1 MRLLRD
7 ESGFTLVEL
16 LVVCTITV
24 ILMGALAMILGL
36 GLKTSQTSSSI
47 LSSQST
53 VVVAL
58 DRLDYEAR
66 CASQASLIS
75 GGQGVTLTFPS
86 QCTHATGTVTWC
98 VTSGSLV
105 RYSGSS
111 CSGSGLTLVTSVTSA
126 QPFSCSAATVGN
138 YPQLNVILTV
148 NAGATSASS
157 SSGTDNITLHNAPAN
172 TSGSVACS

>member
-1 MRLLRD
+1 MRLLHD
-7 ESGFTLVEL
+7 ESGFTLTEL
-16 LVVCTITV
+16 LVACVVTV

-36 GLKTSQTSSSI
+36 GLNTSKTSSSI
-47 LSSQST
+47 LAAQSG

-66 CASQASLIS
+66 CASQATRIS

-105 RYSGSS
+105 RYSGSA
-111 CSGSGLTLVTSVTSA
+111 CSGTGQTWTTDVTSA
-126 QPFSCSAATVGN
+126 TPFECVATVGN
-138 YPQLNVILTV
+138 YPAVRANLTINPGTSTATAASGTTLMMLE
-148 NAGATSASS
+148 NAPLTTSTSA
-157 SSGTDNITLHNAPAN
+157 
-172 TSGSVACS
+172 ACT

>member
-36 GLKTSQTSSSI
+36 GIKTSKTSSSI
-47 LSSQST
+47 LASQSG

-58 DRLDYEAR
+58 DRLDYESR
-66 CASQASLIS
+66 CASQATLIS
-75 GGQGVTLTFPS
+75 SGQGATLTFPA

-98 VTSGSLV
+98 VTGGSLV
-105 RYSGSS
+105 RYSGSA
-111 CSGSGLTLVTSVTSA
+111 CSGSGQTWATNVTSA
-126 QPFSCSAATVGN
+126 TPFSCVATVGN
-138 YPQLNVILTV
+138 YPSLKAVLTI
-148 NAGATSASS
+148 NTGTTSATA
-157 SSGTDNITLHNAPAN
+157 SSGTDTMTLENGPLTTA
-172 TSGSVACS
+172 TVKGCQ